1 MQRNSK
7 RENREAPQS
16 PAQVITGG
24 PLREGQGRTPEMH
37 ERGESYGPVV
47 PAKQPNNAARAGAGV
62 VEERGPAKENAASKT
77 PPGHRAGTGVSSALG
92 RVRQVARGEG
102 SDRRSRTRLAEAP
115 QRGGFAA
122 RLQGLT

>member
-1 MQRNSK
+1 MHRNSK

-16 PAQVITGG
+16 PAQVIAGG

-47 PAKQPNNAARAGAGV
+47 PAKRPNNAAQAETEA

-77 PPGHRAGTGVSSALG
+77 RSGHRAGNGVSNRPDPLPPPPTAHH
-92 RVRQVARGEG
+92 
-102 SDRRSRTRLAEAP
+102 
-115 QRGGFAA
+115 AA
-122 RLQGLT
+122 